1 MWTELET
8 ARDTLAEIQA
18 LLCEVGG
25 AEWAESEAD
34 TAGSDDYLTSL
45 QWLKVRA
52 AAYKTAIIFI
62 IRALSVCV
70 VARSHEQKASV

>member
-1 MWTELET
+1 MLAVWAELET

-34 TAGSDDYLTSL
+34 TAGSGDYLTSL

-52 AAYKTAIIFI
+52 ATYKTAIRILLYLCYT
-62 IRALSVCV
+62 ALHCLFV
-70 VARSHEQKASV
+70 